1 MVGEHA
7 PSRSELSQQWIA
19 TYEVEA
25 SALIRFATMLV
36 GPSAAEDVVS
46 EAMIRVFD
54 RSLPAEAMRAY
65 LYRTVANTGKN
76 HLRSLGR
83 RSRRELRTA
92 RAEATTDAD
101 PLVSPEIAAA
111 MASLSPQQRA
121 VIFLTYWSDLTVG
134 DVADH
139 LDVSPGT
146 VKRQLARA
154 RAKLGKALA

>member
-1 MVGEHA
+1 MLTG
-7 PSRSELSQQWIA
+7 RWIA
-19 TYEVEA
+19 IYETEA
-25 SALIRFATMLV
+25 ASLIRFATMLV

-54 RSLPAEAMRAY
+54 RDLPAEAMRPY
-65 LYRTVANTGKN
+65 LYRTVSNTAKN

-83 RSRRELRTA
+83 RTRREQRTA
-92 RAEATTDAD
+92 RVEATTDAD
-101 PLVSPEIAAA
+101 PSISPEIASA

-121 VIFLTYWSDLTVG
+121 VVFLTYWSDLTVAG
-134 DVADH
+134 VAEH
-139 LDVSPGT
+139 LGVSPGT